1 VLLCIGSIWGQTGE
15 ASGFGFGFRRRSLSA
30 VAEST
35 QVQDPY
41 QKQKAATNPVF
52 KTTGTF

>member
-1 VLLCIGSIWGQTGE
+1 MLLCIGSIWGQTGE